1 MLRKRIA
8 ESLTARIFLITFG
21 ILLFAGAVTF
31 SFIAWATPSTYTA
44 VINDS
49 LTAQVDTLVKQL
61 AKTTPKDCGKLL
73 DEFVLSSG
81 ASVILVGADG
91 KSVDTGARLAPH
103 AV

>member
-8 ESLTARIFLITFG
+8 ESLTARIFLVTFG

-49 LTAQVDTLVKQL
+49 LTVQVDTLVKQL
-61 AKTTPKDCGKLL
+61 AKTTPKDCGELL

-81 ASVILVGADG
+81 ASVILVQIFLIN
-91 KSVDTGARLAPH
+91 STI
-103 AV
+103 